1 MCVCVMEVREGMLR
15 AKVVVRKVGVDVEQD
30 ANRGQAAAGCGRSD
44 SGGRRGERGERA
56 ASAIRLR

>member
-44 SGGRRGERGERA
+44 SAAAWWERRA